1 MGGPDRGTDDP
12 VSYGRVRRWAGGGLF
27 VLGAA
32 LLLLE
37 PITRI
42 HPDPA
47 ELGLIFGTGSLLLGV
62 EIGRSIFR

>member
-1 MGGPDRGTDDP
+1 MGGTDRGPDESI
-12 VSYGRVRRWAGGGLF
+12 SYGRARRWAGGGLF
-27 VLGAA
+27 VLGAV

-37 PITRI
+37 PLTHI

-62 EIGRSIFR
+62 EIGRAFLR